1 MNSRFFIDDVNKTP
15 GRTVKRIVFLIAM
28 IVLTSAPNQAQ
39 SLNNDPANARSQK
52 QELQDFEH
60 SLDKFSYSMLVGDV
74 KSAKTIKNRIL
85 MAMEREIAQQR
96 RSLRQLTNDESVIDY
111 GAERGAANSSTQ
123 YSKRN
128 SIAGGNDLDRETRE
142 LLRKLD
148 RMEYLFYEFDT
159 TQLTDRSNRIFNKT
173 KHRKLMYDFRDM
185 MRDEVEKLRGNGQER

>member
-1 MNSRFFIDDVNKTP
+1 MNTRFFSADVNKTP
-15 GRTVKRIVFLIAM
+15 ERTVKRIVFLIAM
-28 IVLTSAPNQAQ
+28 IVLTSTPNQAQ
-39 SLNNDPANARSQK
+39 SLGNDPVNARSQK

-60 SLDKFSYSMLVGDV
+60 SLDKFSYAMLVGDV

-85 MAMEREIAQQR
+85 MTMEREIAQQR
-96 RSLRQLTNDESVIDY
+96 RSLRMLTGDESIAEYDV
-111 GAERGAANSSTQ
+111 ERGSGNSSSL

-128 SIAGGNDLDRETRE
+128 GAAGGNDLDRETRE
-142 LLRKLD
+142 LLRKLE
-148 RMEYLFYEFDT
+148 RLEYLFYEFDT

>member
-1 MNSRFFIDDVNKTP
+1 MNSRFFIADVNKTP
-15 GRTVKRIVFLIAM
+15 ERTVKRIVFFIAM

-39 SLNNDPANARSQK
+39 SLDNDPVNARSQK

-60 SLDKFSYSMLVGDV
+60 SLDKFSYALLVGDV

-85 MAMEREIAQQR
+85 MTMEREVAQQR
-96 RSLRQLTNDESVIDY
+96 RSLRLLTDDQSIADY
-111 GAERGAANSSTQ
+111 GVERGSGNSSSL
-123 YSKRN
+123 YSKK
-128 SIAGGNDLDRETRE
+128 SGVAGGNDLDRETRE
-142 LLRKLD
+142 LLRKLE
-148 RMEYLFYEFDT
+148 RLEYLFYEFDT